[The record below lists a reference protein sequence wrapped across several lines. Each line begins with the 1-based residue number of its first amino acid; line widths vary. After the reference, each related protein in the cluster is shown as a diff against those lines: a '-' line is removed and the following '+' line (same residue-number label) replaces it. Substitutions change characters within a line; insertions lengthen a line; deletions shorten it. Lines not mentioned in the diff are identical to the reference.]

1 MSAHGEEGNEGKH
14 TTIVNIIT
22 NLEYILKEHCEKIK
36 LIESH
41 LVCMKEQLEED
52 TSTVGK
58 IALFVDPGV
67 EIVQEETKKEFKQID

>member
-1 MSAHGEEGNEGKH
+1 MSAYGEEGNEGKYI
-14 TTIVNIIT
+14 TIAKIIT

-41 LVCMKEQLEED
+41 LLFTKEQLDED
-52 TSTVGK
+52 TSSTVGK
-58 IALFVDPGV
+58 V

>member
-1 MSAHGEEGNEGKH
+1 MSTHGEESNEGKH
-14 TTIVNIIT
+14 TALESIVVG
-22 NLEYILKEHCEKIK
+22 LENILKEHCNQIK

-41 LVCMKEQLEED
+41 LVFMKEQLEED

-67 EIVQEETKKEFKQID
+67 EIVQEETKKEFQQLD

>member
-41 LVCMKEQLEED
+41 LLFTKEQLNED
-52 TSTVGK
+52 ASSVGK
-58 IALFVDPGV
+58 V
-67 EIVQEETKKEFKQID
+67 EIVREETKKEFKQMD

>member
-41 LVCMKEQLEED
+41 LLFTKEQLDED
-52 TSTVGK
+52 TSSTVGK
-58 IALFVDPGV
+58 V
-67 EIVQEETKKEFKQID
+67 EIVQEETKKEFQQLD

>member
-14 TTIVNIIT
+14 TTIGAIIT

-41 LVCMKEQLEED
+41 LVFMKEQID
-52 TSTVGK
+52 
-58 IALFVDPGV
+58 
-67 EIVQEETKKEFKQID
+67 QQQETKKEFRQLD

>member
-22 NLEYILKEHCEKIK
+22 NLEYILQEHCEKIK

-41 LVCMKEQLEED
+41 LLFIKEQLDED
-52 TSTVGK
+52 TSSTVGK
-58 IALFVDPGV
+58 V
-67 EIVQEETKKEFKQID
+67 EIVKEETKKEFQQLD